1 MTKEA
6 KQNEHAFVLSTVSF
20 LLALHLTRAES
31 NADRKAKKGRVTEKK
46 CAAVESA
53 FADIMANRHS
63 SQMPSVVKNILSTWN
78 SDDKTLLLIDLA
90 FADPFFPYE
99 LQFHAKE
106 FENVFVSIAALI
118 GYEEALAKQILATK
132 KDALKAHK
140 ETVIWKMLVAG
151 SAVAVVCALGGWV
164 AAPYLATVIGGAAGL
179 TGAAATSYGLAL
191 LGGGSLAA
199 GGMGMAG
206 GLWIVTGV
214 SAAVAGG
221 LMTGGQ
227 LLYSMGAD
235 QARAELIKL
244 QVSFKEVL
252 LHSQVQIGK
261 AKEAITVLEK
271 DKRDIEKALNEEKLL
286 NESNGA
292 RVKDLE
298 QKLKAIQTS
307 IQWME
312 KERATA

>member
-1 MTKEA
+1 MTKKA
-6 KQNEHAFVLSTVSF
+6 KQQEHAFVLSTVSF
-20 LLALHLTRAES
+20 LFALNLTEAES
-31 NADRKAKKGRVTEKK
+31 NADRKEKKGRVTGKK
-46 CAAVESA
+46 RAAVQSA
-53 FADIMANRHS
+53 FADIIGNRRS
-63 SQMPSVVKNILSTWN
+63 SEMSSVVKDILSKWT
-78 SDDKTLLLIDLA
+78 SDEKKLLFIDLA

-99 LQFHAKE
+99 LKFDAKV
-106 FENVFVSIAALI
+106 FAKVFVSVAMLV
-118 GYEEALAKQILATK
+118 GYDESLATQILATK
-132 KDALKAHK
+132 NDALNAHK
-140 ETVIWKMLVAG
+140 ETVIWKVLIAG

-164 AAPYLATVIGGAAGL
+164 AAPYLATAIGGAAGL

-214 SAAVAGG
+214 AAAMGTG
-221 LMTGGQ
+221 LVTGGQ

-252 LHSQVQIGK
+252 LHSQMQIGK
-261 AKEAITVLEK
+261 AKEAITVLER
-271 DKRDIEKALNEEKLL
+271 DKTDIEKALDEERLL

-292 RVKDLE
+292 RIEELKK
-298 QKLKAIQTS
+298 KLKAIQIS
-307 IQWME
+307 IQWMK
-312 KERATA
+312 KEEATG